1 VSRLRPYDQEREYAT
16 ASIPP
21 FASSRGRVFASMGR
35 GATRGQTLFSERL
48 LAALV
53 DPKLARVALL
63 DAFRAKGSV
72 LVAFSGGVDSA
83 VLAKAGAEA
92 LGARSLAL
100 IVDSESYAREERD
113 AAEAFAREMRVP
125 YETVFHSELADASYA
140 ANPVNRCYFCRKGLG
155 EVALDIAHQRGFA
168 TVAVGTNLDDLGDY
182 RPGLQAIRE
191 ANLWE
196 PLVEL
201 GLTKADVRA
210 LAKEMGLPVWDK
222 PSMACLS
229 SRIPYGEA
237 ITIEKLQRVG
247 RAEALLRA
255 EGFRQVRVRTFESS
269 NARVEVLPDEI
280 PRLRALLPA
289 LAPRFAAL
297 GYARVEVDERG
308 YRTGALN
315 ELLTRRGV

>member
-1 VSRLRPYDQEREYAT
+1 MDPA
-16 ASIPP
+16 
-21 FASSRGRVFASMGR
+21 
-35 GATRGQTLFSERL
+35 
-48 LAALV
+48 LAHA
-53 DPKLARVALL
+53 KLL

-83 VLAKAGAEA
+83 VLAKAGADA
-92 LGARSLAL
+92 LGPRSLAL
-100 IVDSESYAREERD
+100 IVDSESYAREEKE

-125 YETVFHSELADASYA
+125 HEVVFHSELADEDYA

-155 EVALDIAHQRGFA
+155 EVALGIAAGRGFA
-168 TVAVGTNLDDLGDY
+168 TVAVGTNLDDLGDW

-191 ANLWE
+191 ARLWE

-210 LAKEMGLPVWDK
+210 LAKHMGLPVWDK

-247 RAEALLRA
+247 QAEAMLRA
-255 EGFRQVRVRTFESS
+255 EGFRQVRVRTFGGEA
-269 NARVEVLPDEI
+269 ARIEVLPEEI
-280 PRLRALLPA
+280 ARLRQMLSTLGPRL
-289 LAPRFAAL
+289 AAL

-315 ELLTRRGV
+315 EMIVRPKA